1 LGKEMTLRPV
11 TRALTQKEL
20 RFLKNQRT
28 ALKRRRCTLWQR
40 SVFAYVGIFGVLAIL
55 TLWAEGKNPHFI
67 LGFWGILG
75 GLITVPGFIQEWFRL
90 SKKITAY
97 DYAIFAG
104 QCEDFTVLARRMW
117 EFEEQE
123 DEGACYA
130 FELAT
135 GGVVFVVGQ
144 DYYASERF
152 PNADFSIIE
161 FRDRL
166 GRVLDMTIEKRGKK
180 IAPEQMIA
188 SKEKE
193 SLEIPEHYSFFEGT
207 LEEVYAKLKKA

>member
-1 LGKEMTLRPV
+1 MTLRPV
-11 TRALTQKEL
+11 TRASSQKEL
-20 RFLKNQRT
+20 RFLQNQRAT
-28 ALKRRRCTLWQR
+28 LKRRRGTLSQR
-40 SVFAYVGIFGVLAIL
+40 SVFAYVGVFGVLAVL

-67 LGFWGILG
+67 LGFWAILG
-75 GLITVPGFIQEWFRL
+75 GAITIPGFIQEWLRL

-97 DYAIFAG
+97 DYAISAG
-104 QCEDFTVLARRMW
+104 KCEDYTIPARRMW

-144 DYYASERF
+144 DYYSSARF
-152 PNADFSIIE
+152 PNADFSIVE
-161 FRDRL
+161 FRDRD
-166 GRVLDMTIEKRGKK
+166 GRVLDATIEKRGKK
-180 IAPEQMIA
+180 IAPERMIA
-188 SKEKE
+188 PKEKAN
-193 SLEIPEHYSFFEGT
+193 LEIPEHYSFFEGT